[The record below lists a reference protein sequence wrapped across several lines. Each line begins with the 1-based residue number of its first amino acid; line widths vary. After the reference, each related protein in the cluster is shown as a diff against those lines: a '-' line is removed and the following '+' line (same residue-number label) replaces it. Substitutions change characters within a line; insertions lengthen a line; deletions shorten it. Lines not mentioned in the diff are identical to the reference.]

1 MAAEMDA
8 MVEAVQKY
16 ARNHYGEDGWDVV
29 VECYSRP
36 DIVEV
41 ILDAGARTP
50 TQAVKA
56 MREICTAW
64 DDRRKDIE
72 ATAF

>member
-1 MAAEMDA
+1 MATLDE
-8 MVEAVQKY
+8 MVEAVEKY
-16 ARNHYGEDGWDVV
+16 ARNHYGKDGWDVV

-41 ILDAGARTP
+41 IQDAGARTP

-56 MREICTAW
+56 MREIVTAW
-64 DDRRKDIE
+64 DDRRKDVVAEI
-72 ATAF
+72 F